1 MPLAQPLPARGSRQK
16 IGTAIDDTDQP
27 GGSAVAESESG
38 QERTE
43 EATAKRQEKA
53 REEGQI
59 ARSRELN
66 TTFILLAGSVGL
78 MIYGPG
84 LIEALRNQMRFS
96 FTFSRAAAFDPQV
109 AGAYFLDSLL
119 VVGVALLPLLVL
131 LTLAALAGPVALGGW
146 LFSSSGL
153 VPKFS
158 RINPLSGLKR
168 MFSVT
173 ALVELV
179 KSILKFSVLAG
190 LAWLLISTME
200 QHMLGLGMQPIE
212 AAVSDSLRMT
222 IRAVLGVSCGM
233 ILVAAIDVPYQL
245 FEHSRKLKMTK
256 QEVKE
261 EMKDSE
267 GKPEVKGRIR
277 QLQREMARRRMMEA
291 VPTADVVVT
300 NPEHFS
306 VALRYD
312 ATKAGAPVVVAKG
325 ADQVALKIREIA
337 NAHGVAI
344 LPAPA
349 LARAI
354 YYTTEVEQEIPGG
367 LYLAV
372 AQVLAYVF
380 QLKTYRAGR
389 GRRPVIPDLPVPEG
403 MVFDSRGR
411 RV

>member
-1 MPLAQPLPARGSRQK
+1 M
-16 IGTAIDDTDQP
+16 
-27 GGSAVAESESG
+27 AESESG

-43 EATAKRQEKA
+43 EATAKRQETA

-66 TTFILLAGSVGL
+66 TMFILIGGSVGL
-78 MIYGPG
+78 LIYGPD
-84 LIEALRNQMRFS
+84 LIIALRDQMRFS
-96 FTFSRAAAFDPQV
+96 FTFSRAAAFDTQV
-109 AGAYFLDSLL
+109 ATDYFWDSVFAVGGALM
-119 VVGVALLPLLVL
+119 PLLVL
-131 LTLAALAGPVALGGW
+131 LTLAAIAGPIALGGW
-146 LFSSSGL
+146 LFSASGL
-153 VPKFS
+153 MPKFS
-158 RINPLSGLKR
+158 RVDPLAGIKR
-168 MFSVT
+168 IFSVN

-179 KSILKFSVLAG
+179 KSIAKFLVLAG
-190 LAWLLISTME
+190 LAYILIASLE
-200 QHMLGLGMQPIE
+200 QHLLELGLQ
-212 AAVSDSLRMT
+212 SLESAMADALHMT
-222 IRAVLGVSCGM
+222 IWSVLGVSCGM
-233 ILVAAIDVPYQL
+233 ILIALIDVPYQL

-291 VPTADVVVT
+291 VPMADVVVT

-312 ATKAGAPVVVAKG
+312 SERAGAPVVVAKG

-337 NAHGVAI
+337 NAHKVLI
-344 LPAPA
+344 LPAPT

-354 YYTTEVEQEIPGG
+354 YYTTEIEQEIPGP

-380 QLKTYRAGR
+380 QLKTYRPGF
-389 GRRPVIPDLPVPEG
+389 GRRPVLPDLPVPSD
-403 MVFDSRGR
+403 MMFDAKGY

>member
-1 MPLAQPLPARGSRQK
+1 M
-16 IGTAIDDTDQP
+16 
-27 GGSAVAESESG
+27 AESESG

-43 EATAKRQEKA
+43 EATAKRQETA

-66 TTFILLAGSVGL
+66 TTFILLSGSVGL
-78 MIYGPG
+78 MIYGPA

-96 FTFSRAAAFDPQV
+96 FTFSRAAAFDTQV
-109 AGAYFLDSLL
+109 ASAYFWDSLFA
-119 VVGVALLPLLVL
+119 VGAAVLPLLVL
-131 LTLAALAGPVALGGW
+131 LTLAAAAGPIALGGW

-153 VPKFS
+153 MPKFS
-158 RINPLSGLKR
+158 RIDPFAGIKR
-168 MFSVT
+168 IFSVQ

-179 KSILKFSVLAG
+179 KSIVKFTVLAG
-190 LAWLLISTME
+190 LAYVLIASME
-200 QHMLGLGMQPIE
+200 QHMLGLGMQTLE
-212 AAVSDSLRMT
+212 SAMGDSLHMT

-233 ILVAAIDVPYQL
+233 ILIALIDVPYQL
-245 FEHSRKLKMTK
+245 FEHNRKLKMTK

-312 ATKAGAPVVVAKG
+312 TTRAGAPVVVAKG

-337 NAHGVAI
+337 NLHSVPI
-344 LPAPA
+344 LPAPP

-389 GRRPVIPDLPVPEG
+389 GRRPVMPDLPLPEG
-403 MVFDSRGR
+403 MMFDARGR

>member
-1 MPLAQPLPARGSRQK
+1 
-16 IGTAIDDTDQP
+16 
-27 GGSAVAESESG
+27 VAESESG
-38 QERTE
+38 AEKTE
-43 EATAKRQEKA
+43 EATAKRQETA

-66 TTFILLAGSVGL
+66 TMFILLAGSIGL
-78 MIYGPG
+78 MIYGPA
-84 LIEALRNQMRFS
+84 LIIALRDQMRFS
-96 FTFSRAAAFDPQV
+96 FTFSRAAAFDTQV
-109 AGAYFLDSLL
+109 ATGYFWDSVFAVGGA
-119 VVGVALLPLLVL
+119 VLPLLVL
-131 LTLAALAGPVALGGW
+131 LTLAAIAGPVALGGW
-146 LFSSSGL
+146 LFSASGL
-153 VPKFS
+153 APKFS
-158 RINPLSGLKR
+158 RIDPFAGIKR
-168 MFSVT
+168 IFSVN

-179 KSILKFSVLAG
+179 KSIAKFLILAG
-190 LAWLLISTME
+190 LAYILIASLE
-200 QHMLGLGMQPIE
+200 QHLLQLGMQTLE
-212 AAVSDSLRMT
+212 SAMGDALHMT
-222 IRAVLGVSCGM
+222 IWSVLGVSCGM
-233 ILVAAIDVPYQL
+233 ILIALIDVPYQL

-277 QLQREMARRRMMEA
+277 QLQREMARRRMMES
-291 VPTADVVVT
+291 VPTADVIVT

-312 ATKAGAPVVVAKG
+312 SERGGAPVVVAKG

-337 NAHGVAI
+337 NLHKVMI
-344 LPAPA
+344 LPAPT

-354 YYTTEVEQEIPGG
+354 YYTTEIESEIPGP

-380 QLKTYRAGR
+380 QLKTYRPGFGR
-389 GRRPVIPDLPVPEG
+389 KPVLPDLPVPPDL
-403 MVFDSRGR
+403 VFDAKGK

>member
-1 MPLAQPLPARGSRQK
+1 M
-16 IGTAIDDTDQP
+16 
-27 GGSAVAESESG
+27 
-38 QERTE
+38 
-43 EATAKRQEKA
+43 
-53 REEGQI
+53 
-59 ARSRELN
+59 
-66 TTFILLAGSVGL
+66 FILLAGSIGL

-84 LIEALRNQMRFS
+84 LVVALRDQMRFS
-96 FTFSRAAAFDPQV
+96 FTFSRAAAFDPLV
-109 AGAYFLDSLL
+109 AIDYFWDSVFAVGGA
-119 VVGVALLPLLVL
+119 VMPLLVL
-131 LTLAALAGPVALGGW
+131 LTVAAIAGPVALGGW
-146 LFSSSGL
+146 LFSATGL
-153 VPKFS
+153 TPKFS
-158 RINPLSGLKR
+158 RIDPFAGIKR
-168 MFSVT
+168 IFSVN

-179 KSILKFSVLAG
+179 KSILKFLVLAG
-190 LAWLLISTME
+190 LAYILIASME
-200 QHMLGLGMQPIE
+200 QHLLELGLQSLESAM
-212 AAVSDSLRMT
+212 ADSLNMT
-222 IRAVLGVSCGM
+222 IWAVLGVSCGT
-233 ILVAAIDVPYQL
+233 ILIALIDVPYQL

-312 ATKAGAPVVVAKG
+312 SKRAGAPVVVAKG

-337 NAHGVAI
+337 NAHKVQI
-344 LPAPA
+344 LPVPT

-354 YYTTEVEQEIPGG
+354 YYTTEIDHEIPGP

-380 QLKTYRAGR
+380 QLKTYRPGR
-389 GRRPVIPDLPVPEG
+389 GRKPVLPDLPVPPDL
-403 MVFDSRGR
+403 VFDSKGR

>member
-1 MPLAQPLPARGSRQK
+1 M
-16 IGTAIDDTDQP
+16 
-27 GGSAVAESESG
+27 AESESG

-43 EATAKRQEKA
+43 EATARRQETA

-78 MIYGPG
+78 LMYGPA
-84 LIEALRNQMRFS
+84 LIEALREQMRFS
-96 FTFSRAAAFDPQV
+96 FTFSRAAAYDPLV
-109 AGAYFLDSLL
+109 AIAYFRDSIFA
-119 VVGVALLPLLVL
+119 VGRHLLPLLAL
-131 LTLAALAGPVALGGW
+131 LTLAAIAGPVALGGW
-146 LFSSSGL
+146 LFSTSGL

-158 RINPLSGLKR
+158 RIDPFAGLKR
-168 MFSVT
+168 IFSAM
-173 ALVELV
+173 ALVELL
-179 KSILKFSVLAG
+179 KSIVKFLVLSG
-190 LAWLLISTME
+190 LAFVLVRSME
-200 QHMLGLGMQPIE
+200 QRLLGLGMQTLE
-212 AAVSDSLRMT
+212 SAMGDSLSMT

-233 ILVAAIDVPYQL
+233 ILVALIDVPYQL
-245 FEHSRKLKMTK
+245 FEHNRKLKMTK

-312 ATKAGAPVVVAKG
+312 AKRAGAPVVVAKG
-325 ADQVALKIREIA
+325 TDQVALKIREIA
-337 NAHGVAI
+337 NAHNVAI
-344 LPAPA
+344 LPAPS

-354 YYTTEVEQEIPGG
+354 YYTTEIEAEIPGA

-389 GRRPVIPDLPVPEG
+389 GRRPVIPDLPVPGE
-403 MVFDSRGR
+403 MMFDARGR

>member
-1 MPLAQPLPARGSRQK
+1 
-16 IGTAIDDTDQP
+16 
-27 GGSAVAESESG
+27 VAESESG

-43 EATAKRQEKA
+43 EATAKRQETA
-53 REEGQI
+53 RDEGQI

-66 TTFILLAGSVGL
+66 TMFILLAGSVGL
-78 MIYGPG
+78 MIYGPA
-84 LIEALRNQMRFS
+84 LIHALRDQMRFS
-96 FTFSRAAAFDPQV
+96 FTFSRAAAFDTQV
-109 AGAYFLDSLL
+109 ATAYFWDS
-119 VVGVALLPLLVL
+119 VFAVGGAVLPLLVL
-131 LTLAALAGPVALGGW
+131 LTLAAIAGPVALGGW

-158 RINPLSGLKR
+158 RIDPFAGIKR
-168 MFSVT
+168 IFSVN

-179 KSILKFSVLAG
+179 KSIAKFLVLAG
-190 LAWLLISTME
+190 LAYILIASLE
-200 QHMLGLGMQPIE
+200 QHLLELGMQTLE
-212 AAVSDSLRMT
+212 SAMADALHMT
-222 IRAVLGVSCGM
+222 IWSVLGVSCGM
-233 ILVAAIDVPYQL
+233 ILIALIDVPYQL
-245 FEHSRKLKMTK
+245 FEHNRKLKMTK

-291 VPTADVVVT
+291 VPTADVIVT

-312 ATKAGAPVVVAKG
+312 SGRAGAPVVVAKG

-337 NAHGVAI
+337 NAHNVLI
-344 LPAPA
+344 LPAPT

-354 YYTTEVEQEIPGG
+354 YYTTEIEQEIPGS

-380 QLKTYRAGR
+380 QLKSYRPGR
-389 GRRPVIPDLPVPEG
+389 DRRPVLPDLPVPEDL
-403 MVFDSRGR
+403 VFDSKGR
-411 RV
+411 RI

>member
-1 MPLAQPLPARGSRQK
+1 M
-16 IGTAIDDTDQP
+16 
-27 GGSAVAESESG
+27 AESESG

-43 EATAKRQEKA
+43 EATAKRQETA

-66 TTFILLAGSVGL
+66 TMFILLAGSVGL
-78 MIYGPG
+78 MIYGPA
-84 LIEALRNQMRFS
+84 LIHALRDQMRFS
-96 FTFSRAAAFDPQV
+96 FTFSRAAAFDTQV
-109 AGAYFLDSLL
+109 ATAYFWDS
-119 VVGVALLPLLVL
+119 VFAVGSAVLPLLIL
-131 LTLAALAGPVALGGW
+131 LTLAAIAGPVALGGW

-153 VPKFS
+153 IPKFS
-158 RINPLSGLKR
+158 RIDPFAGIKR
-168 MFSVT
+168 IFSVN

-179 KSILKFSVLAG
+179 KSIAKFLVLAG
-190 LAWLLISTME
+190 LAYILIASLE
-200 QHMLGLGMQPIE
+200 QHLLQLGMQTLE
-212 AAVSDSLRMT
+212 SAMADALHMT
-222 IRAVLGVSCGM
+222 IWSVLGVSCGM
-233 ILVAAIDVPYQL
+233 ILIALIDVPYQL
-245 FEHSRKLKMTK
+245 FEHNRKLKMTK

-291 VPTADVVVT
+291 VPTADVIVT

-312 ATKAGAPVVVAKG
+312 SGRAGAPVVVAKG

-337 NAHGVAI
+337 NAHKVLI
-344 LPAPA
+344 LPAPT

-354 YYTTEVEQEIPGG
+354 YYTTEIEQEIPGS
-367 LYLAV
+367 LYMAV

-380 QLKTYRAGR
+380 QLKSYRPGR
-389 GRRPVIPDLPVPEG
+389 DRRPVLPDLPVPDDL
-403 MVFDSRGR
+403 VFDSKGR